1 MMKQI
6 HTLISKELLLEWRHK
21 AAFAG
26 ILLYLV
32 SSVFVCYLTFDGLID
47 NKTWNALFWII
58 LLFAS
63 LNAVLKSFVQETDG
77 RMLYYYIMVSPQTLI
92 ISKIIYNGVFM
103 MVLSLIG
110 LAVYFAFL
118 GNPVQQM
125 SLFVVNMV
133 AGVMGLSA
141 IMSLVSAIVSKVKN
155 NFTLMGILSFPL
167 VLPLLLVLIRVSHAS
182 LYAGSMAA
190 HLGDLLV
197 IILLTCVTFVLS
209 VLLFPFIW
217 KD

>member
-1 MMKQI
+1 M
-6 HTLISKELLLEWRHK
+6 ISKELNLEWRHK

-26 ILLYLV
+26 IFLYLI

-63 LNAVLKSFVQETDG
+63 LHAVLKSFTQETDG
-77 RMLYYYIMVSPQTLI
+77 RMLYYYILVSPQALV
-92 ISKIIYNGVFM
+92 ISKIIYNAIFM
-103 MVLSLIG
+103 IILSLIG
-110 LAVYFAFL
+110 LFVYMAFM
-118 GNPVQQM
+118 GSPIEQM
-125 SLFVVNMV
+125 SLFVVNML
-133 AGVMGLSA
+133 AGVIGLSS

-155 NFTLMGILSFPL
+155 NVTLMGILSFPL
-167 VLPLLLVLIRVSHAS
+167 VLPLLLVLIRVSYAS
-182 LYAGSMAA
+182 LFAGHMAEY
-190 HLGDLLV
+190 LGDLLV

-209 VLLFPFIW
+209 VILFPFIW